1 MSWEKL
7 PLGPFLNAKL
17 KKKSL
22 EHIQSHEDKSF
33 WGQNLPNC
41 PEREFFQKKKT
52 FTKFSCTSLT
62 FSLCKIFK
70 KSLVQIKRY
79 DSVCRF
85 WTQIGAFVQ
94 EKIFFIKN
102 ISIISIYLLA
112 PFIEQNLKK
121 IIRDPKMVHLSQRRI
136 FSEKPYK

>member
-1 MSWEKL
+1 MRTSHF
-7 PLGPFLNAKL
+7 GAKNYPIAL
-17 KKKSL
+17 K
-22 EHIQSHEDKSF
+22 ESF
-33 WGQNLPNC
+33 SK
-41 PEREFFQKKKT
+41 KKKT